1 VRREF
6 ARVPPRQNSVPFFF
20 FMTFVSG
27 LSLSFSLC
35 FLLSPSVFFIYGSHV
50 VSLFFTFGLLVLLLP
65 FLSIVIC
72 RLHYLINSLK
82 VTHPTLHCLAFVS
95 CIATTTSHYFFFM
108 FCFIIF
114 VLHSISVSVLS
125 SALHLALF
133 VLLFALRL
141 LLSYTIRHDLFT
153 LSPNQQ

>member
-1 VRREF
+1 MSSRDPTTTKF
-6 ARVPPRQNSVPFFF
+6 CSFLFFF
-20 FMTFVSG
+20 FDVRLWS
-27 LSLSFSLC
+27 LSLSHSVSFY
-35 FLLSPSVFFIYGSHV
+35 LLR
-50 VSLFFTFGLLVLLLP
+50 VSLSMGLTSSLSLFTFGLLVLLLP

-95 CIATTTSHYFFFM
+95 CIATTISHCFFFFM
-108 FCFIIF
+108 FCYIIY

-125 SALHLALF
+125 SALHLSLF